1 MSQVMR
7 SRWFVVFASMVVM
20 AASGAGYIFAL
31 YSKELRS
38 TMGYNQQTLNTL
50 SFFKDLGASVG
61 IVSGLVHEVAPTWA
75 LLLIGA
81 GMNLWG
87 YLMIY
92 LALTARIKPPHLRLM
107 CLYICVGTNGL
118 TFAQTGALVSCVKNF
133 PESRGIVLGLVK
145 GFIGL
150 SGAIFTELYLSIY
163 GDNANS
169 LVLLIAWLPAVVY
182 IIFMRSIRVVPYA
195 ARRDGELG
203 DDKKPFF
210 QILYISIILAAFLV
224 IMIILQK
231 MVQFSHAAYIVGA
244 TALLIILFLPLGV
257 VIRTEY
263 KAASLLQPSSLQ
275 EPPSITIDAP
285 AASGGILG
293 CFTDLFKPPTLGDDY
308 SILQALVSLE
318 MLVLFAVSAFG
329 IGGTVTAIDNMAQIG
344 QSLGYHSKSIKTFVS
359 LVGIWNFAGRVG
371 AGYLSDVLLLRYRFP
386 RPLALTAVL
395 LVSCFGHLLI
405 AFGVP
410 QSLYAASVIIGFCLG
425 AQFPLL
431 LSIISEVFGLKYYST
446 LFNFGSMSIP
456 LGSYLLNVR
465 VVGHMYDA
473 EAAKQHGG
481 AGVAGAKIC
490 MGVACF
496 KHGFLI
502 ITAVT
507 FVSALVSLV
516 LYWRTKGFYKDIE
529 GKFKVTRAMAADG
542 RDRSVETVMG
552 MEASALP
559 DKEQE
564 ARAKTQTRTN

>member
-1 MSQVMR
+1 MAIGGGSKVAVCTPAFMSQVMR
-7 SRWFVVFASMVVM
+7 SRLHLRALLQ
-20 AASGAGYIFAL
+20 GAP
-31 YSKELRS
+31 S

-92 LALTARIKPPHLRLM
+92 LALTARIKPPRLWLM
-107 CLYICVGTNGL
+107 CLYMCVGTNGL

-133 PESRGIVLGLVK
+133 PESRGSVLGLVK

-203 DDKKPFF
+203 DHKKPFF

-263 KAASLLQPSSLQ
+263 KAASLLQQSSLQ

-285 AASGGILG
+285 AATSGGSLG

-308 SILQALVSLE
+308 SIMQALVSVE

-344 QSLGYHSKSIKTFVS
+344 QSLGYHSKSISTFVS
-359 LVGIWNFAGRVG
+359 LIGIWNFAGRVG
-371 AGYLSDVLLLRYRFP
+371 AGYLSDILLLRYRFP
-386 RPLALTAVL
+386 RPL
-395 LVSCFGHLLI
+395 
-405 AFGVP
+405 
-410 QSLYAASVIIGFCLG
+410 
-425 AQFPLL
+425 FPLL

-502 ITAVT
+502 IAAVT
-507 FVSALVSLV
+507 FASALVSLV
-516 LYWRTKGFYKDIE
+516 LYWRTKGFYKDID

-542 RDRSVETVMG
+542 RDRSVKIVMG

-564 ARAKTQTRTN
+564 KSKSKNTN